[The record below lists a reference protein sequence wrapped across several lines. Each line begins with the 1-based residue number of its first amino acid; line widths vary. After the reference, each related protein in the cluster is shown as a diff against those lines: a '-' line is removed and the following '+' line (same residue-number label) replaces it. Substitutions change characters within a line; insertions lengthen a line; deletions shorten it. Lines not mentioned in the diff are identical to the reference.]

1 MDKRLKR
8 ALKQSFTPPPARYK
22 EHFINSIP
30 YSKAAFHEVLI
41 SQITF
46 IRKRVWLS
54 FALCVGFT
62 LFYTTYGNTPE
73 SIVMG
78 VSAVLPFF
86 SLCTVTEIYK
96 SAAFNMEEMELA
108 CKHNLPEI
116 ILMRIG
122 ILGAASFAMLI
133 FLVIILGKSS
143 FGMFRNVVYI
153 GVPYLF
159 TSYLSLLTISK
170 LRSKETIYIC
180 TAISAAVSLFIVTA
194 HNTCNF
200 IYHVDFTFIWVMAFL
215 VIAGLFLS
223 SLVQFTKSQG
233 ELQWNLL

>member
-1 MDKRLKR
+1 MDRKLKT

-22 EHFINSIP
+22 ESFINSIP
-30 YSKAAFHEVLI
+30 YPKAAFHEVLI

-62 LFYTTYGNTPE
+62 LFYMMYGNTPE

-108 CKHNLPEI
+108 CKYNLPEI
-116 ILMRIG
+116 TLMRIG

-133 FLVIILGKSS
+133 FLVIILGKSC

-153 GVPYLF
+153 GVPYLL

-180 TAISAAVSLFIVTA
+180 TAISAAVSLFIMTA

-223 SLVQFTKSQG
+223 SLVQFTKSQE

>member
-1 MDKRLKR
+1 MDRKLKT

-22 EHFINSIP
+22 EPFINSIP
-30 YSKAAFHEVLI
+30 YPKAAFHEVLI

-54 FALCVGFT
+54 FALCVGVA
-62 LFYTTYGNTPE
+62 LFYSTYGNTPE
-73 SIVMG
+73 NTVMG

-86 SLCTVTEIYK
+86 SLCTVAEIYK
-96 SAAFNMEEMELA
+96 SAAYNMEEMELA
-108 CKHNLPEI
+108 CKYNLPEI

-122 ILGAASFAMLI
+122 ILGAASFTMLI
-133 FLVIILGKSS
+133 FLAIIMGKSS
-143 FGMFRNVVYI
+143 FGMFRNSVYI
-153 GVPYLF
+153 GVPYLL

-180 TAISAAVSLFIVTA
+180 TAVSAAVSLFVVTA
-194 HNTCNF
+194 HNTFSF
-200 IYHVDFTFIWVMAFL
+200 IYHVDFALIWAMAFL
-215 VIAGLFLS
+215 VLAGLLLS
-223 SLVQFTKSQG
+223 RLVQFTKSQE